1 MKTFY
6 IDTPTFLWDK
16 ENEKIITDQERNIN
30 VWFYEMGEI
39 KLTDQFAIDDFF
51 KIHQDEYVVFY
62 MNKDSIYHYK
72 NDEKFFNLF
81 HLIKTLNTKN
91 GISKSNTSKF
101 A

>member
-51 KIHQDEYVVFY
+51 KIHQD
-62 MNKDSIYHYK
+62 IY
-72 NDEKFFNLF
+72 
-81 HLIKTLNTKN
+81 
-91 GISKSNTSKF
+91 
-101 A
+101 